1 MKRIVVM
8 GIVVAALVVGRDRIG
23 RWLVD
28 GLTRATGTWVG
39 SPR

>member
-1 MKRIVVM
+1 MKRIVVT
-8 GIVVAALVVGRDRIG
+8 GIAVAALVLGRNRIG

-39 SPR
+39 SPQ